1 MAWPNGRDTTPKP
14 KLPTA
19 EDRAEEIHRDL
30 FHTENAAYGFVY
42 AQMRGGFNTAPDRVL
57 RWCLVYAV
65 CEEGLACLDR
75 NVPANHELAAYAK
88 WRTARHNNYTP
99 PSEDK
104 KQFEKDQK
112 AKMSKA
118 TTPEWPDASEVPKW
132 SSKIP
137 NAIDRIYD
145 LVQEFKTTEY
155 DSKFYDFVHWVAG
168 EAPSDKVLEGLA
180 FVFAVYEER
189 REVPEMVERPAPI
202 LTAMWDQWANS
213 DSQRLTAT
221 TVAIK
226 ALCFL
231 TPQQLGEVLDVFLLM
246 AVDATPT
253 TPPEKPNPP
262 KASGGKDFAVPPG
275 FEFTLPARSFEAF
288 TAGMAKAA
296 WELPYQGI
304 PKAMFDPAKGE
315 CRGFAG
321 TTTYRSPN
329 GEFIPKEELPKW
341 AQPQDPEL
349 KFELGEIVNYC
360 GIASNN
366 VPIQAIITGFVKD
379 NNGGEKVSIKMEGDG
394 CTYLVKK
401 KELAKPFE
409 TNRNKKAK

>member
-30 FHTENAAYGFVY
+30 FHTENAAYGFVN
-42 AQMRGGFNTAPDRVL
+42 AQMKGGFNTAPDRVL

-65 CEEGLACLDR
+65 CQEGRECLAR
-75 NVPANHELAAYAK
+75 NAPAEHEIKAFAK
-88 WRTARHNNYTP
+88 WKNARETTWIP
-99 PSEDK
+99 TGDGME
-104 KQFEKDQK
+104 
-112 AKMSKA
+112 A
-118 TTPEWPDASEVPKW
+118 TTPSWPDASEAPKW
-132 SSKIP
+132 SNKP
-137 NAIDRIYD
+137 NAIDRIAP
-145 LVQEFKTTEY
+145 LVKMFRTTEA
-155 DSKFYDFVHWVAG
+155 SRFRDFVHWVAG

-189 REVPEMVERPAPI
+189 REVPEMVERPVPI
-202 LTAMWDQWANS
+202 LMEMYDQWAFKKET
-213 DSQRLTAT
+213 TAT

-231 TPQQLGEVLDVFLLM
+231 TPPQLGEVLDVFLLM

-275 FEFTLPARSFEAF
+275 FEFTLPAGSFEAF
-288 TAGMAKAA
+288 TREMTKAA

-321 TTTYRSPN
+321 TTTYRFPN

-366 VPIQAIITGFVKD
+366 VSIQAIITGFVKD